1 MTSEITNRISIGIAS
16 ISIENGSVD
25 GVATAAKTM
34 VPMMI
39 QGRCVPERAARRPR
53 RRG

>member
-1 MTSEITNRISIGIAS
+1 MTSETMNSTSIGMAS

-25 GVATAAKTM
+25 GVATAAKTK

-39 QGRCVPERAARRPR
+39 HGR
-53 RRG
+53 